1 LQVLAAFLY
10 IPNQKLKEE
19 MPYGSKEAYENR
31 PDPVRADAE
40 DARFLEW
47 TESGN
52 TGHSKQEGVHPQS
65 QAQGSGRM
73 TLLYTDV

>member
-1 LQVLAAFLY
+1 
-10 IPNQKLKEE
+10 
-19 MPYGSKEAYENR
+19 M
-31 PDPVRADAE
+31 
-40 DARFLEW
+40 ARKKPMKTVPTQFELMR

-52 TGHSKQEGVHPQS
+52 TGHSKQEGIHPQN

>member
-1 LQVLAAFLY
+1 MARKKPMKTVPTQFEL
-10 IPNQKLKEE
+10 
-19 MPYGSKEAYENR
+19 MR
-31 PDPVRADAE
+31 TVRADAE

-52 TGHSKQEGVHPQS
+52 TGHSKQEGIHPQS

-73 TLLYTDV
+73 TLLYTDVKEE